1 MLRTLSM
8 ELKDS
13 SNNDREV
20 KQILKDLE
28 DIEDTYTIYLEKR
41 DKENMEKRAFAPL
54 WDIFQTSLFKN
65 LCRGNRTAEASSY
78 DGLRRLIKTL

>member
-1 MLRTLSM
+1 MLRTLAM

-13 SNNDREV
+13 SNNDKEV

-28 DIEDTYTIYLEKR
+28 GIEDQFTVYLEKR
-41 DKENMEKRAFAPL
+41 DKTNMEKRAFAPL

-65 LCRGNRTAEASSY
+65 LSRGNRTAESSTY